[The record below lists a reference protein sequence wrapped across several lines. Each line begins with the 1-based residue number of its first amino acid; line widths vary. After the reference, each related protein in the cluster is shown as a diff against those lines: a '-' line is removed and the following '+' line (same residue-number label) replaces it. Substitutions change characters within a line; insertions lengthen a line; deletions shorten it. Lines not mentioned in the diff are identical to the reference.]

1 MVLVLFAILTTCVHS
16 WCACSYQE
24 KFYFSP
30 GDTGFKVWDTKYGR
44 LGAAICWDQWFPE
57 TARSMALMGAEV
69 GACGKC
75 FLVWRFWHVCAMHAH
90 ACL

>member
-1 MVLVLFAILTTCVHS
+1 MVV
-16 WCACSYQE
+16 CACRYQE

-57 TARSMALMGAEV
+57 TARAMALMGAEV
-69 GACGKC
+69 GRCC
-75 FLVWRFWHVCAMHAH
+75 NHFLVWWF
-90 ACL
+90 